1 MLTPELFTA
10 AQDHVVRLREVAA
23 TERLAQRFLRRARR
37 RPPLGAPVA
46 APPARPQLT
55 SLR

>member
-23 TERLAQRFLRRARR
+23 TERLTQGFLRRGRR
-37 RPPLGAPVA
+37 RPPLAAPVPA
-46 APPARPQLT
+46 APARPQLT
-55 SLR
+55 PLR